1 MFSPV
6 RVRRCT
12 VLADARP
19 NGPLPPLNRAE
30 IARVEAREARARGE
44 RETRVG
50 VVAEIEPSSGGIWKI
65 WLPLILVPIGG
76 LVGFGAATLLGL
88 KACSRMAIALGGGL
102 ALGATG
108 AATVSLMNKGSST

>member
-1 MFSPV
+1 MFSPI
-6 RVRRCT
+6 RVRKCR

-19 NGPLPPLNRAE
+19 NGPLPPLDRTE
-30 IARVEAREARARGE
+30 IARVEARTRNDQ
-44 RETRVG
+44 ETRVG
-50 VVAEIEPSSGGIWKI
+50 AIQPSDGGVWRF
-65 WLPLILVPIGG
+65 WLPLVLVPIGG